1 MNVSRSVKRLMLIIV
16 LSVIVI
22 LLSKSLLGK
31 AVKNLSIAA
40 EKKQHIT
47 SSKLATLTA
56 SAPALA
62 VPTALEISSSDVS
75 AGSAVTEVESSVVAA
90 DRISAG
96 H

>member
-40 EKKQHIT
+40 EKKQH
-47 SSKLATLTA
+47 ATGSRLVTLPV

-62 VPTALEISSSDVS
+62 VPTALEVSSSDVS
-75 AGSAVTEVESSVVAA
+75 AGSAVAEVESSAVAA
-90 DRISAG
+90 DGIVAG